1 MKVKI
6 PSLPSL
12 PRVPVTHSLRGRLLW
27 FLLAAITMAAI
38 AQAMI
43 AYRSALSDAD
53 QIFDYHMQQMAMSL
67 RSSATLTNKA
77 ADTASDPENDDLVV
91 QVWTPDG
98 AQVFR
103 SLSRAAL
110 PQRAVLGFSN
120 VKAHNTTYRIFSV
133 QTSNQ
138 TVQVAQDMAVR
149 QRMAGTLAL
158 RTVGPIAVMAPVLML
173 VVWWVV
179 SGSLAPVSRVKRQVA
194 ARQADDL
201 SPVSEN
207 DLPDEVLPLV
217 HELNLLF
224 GRVRTAFDAQ
234 QHFVADAAHELRS
247 PLAALKLQVLSLERA
262 QDEAARGVA
271 ISRVTAGIER
281 ATRLVEQLLVLA
293 RQEGSVNE
301 VNLEPVNLTELVKRT
316 LGDMA
321 GLAQARQI
329 DLGLHHAD
337 EARVDGQPDAL
348 IILLRNLVDNA
359 IKYTPAGGTVDIDV
373 RRSAG
378 ATVTAGKGAKAAPTP
393 TPGRIIVSVEDSGPG
408 IPADERERVF
418 SRFYRVPGSQAG
430 GSGLGLAI
438 IKSIAERHGAALTL
452 GHSERLGGLQVKLDF
467 PETARATPV

>member
-1 MKVKI
+1 M
-6 PSLPSL
+6 PSL
-12 PRVPVTHSLRGRLLW
+12 PRVPVVTHSLRGRLLW

-77 ADTASDPENDDLVV
+77 ADTAADPENDDLVV

-120 VKAHNTTYRIFSV
+120 VKANNTTYRIFSV

-262 QDEAARGVA
+262 QDEAARSLA

-293 RQEGSVNE
+293 RQEGSVND
-301 VNLEPVNLTELVKRT
+301 VKLEPVSLSDLVKRT

-337 EARVDGQPDAL
+337 EATVDGQPDAL

-359 IKYTPAGGTVDIDV
+359 IKYTPSGGTVDIDL

-378 ATVTAGKGAKAAPTP
+378 ATGGAKANV
-393 TPGRIIVSVEDSGPG
+393 PGRIVLSVEDSGPG
-408 IPADERERVF
+408 IPPEERERVF

-438 IKSIAERHGAALTL
+438 IKSIAERHGAVLTL
-452 GHSERLGGLQVKLDF
+452 DQSERLGGLKVKVDF
-467 PETARATPV
+467 PDTTRATPV

>member
-1 MKVKI
+1 MKVKV
-6 PSLPSL
+6 PSL
-12 PRVPVTHSLRGRLLW
+12 PRVPVVTHSLRGRLLW
-27 FLLAAITMAAI
+27 FLLAAITMAAL
-38 AQAMI
+38 AQATI

-77 ADTASDPENDDLVV
+77 ADTAADPENDDLVV

-120 VKAHNTTYRIFSV
+120 VRVNKTTYRVFSV

-138 TVQVAQDMAVR
+138 TVQIAQDMAVR

-217 HELNLLF
+217 QELNLLF
-224 GRVRTAFDAQ
+224 VRVRTAFEAQ
-234 QHFVADAAHELRS
+234 QHFVADAAHELRT

-262 QDEAARGVA
+262 QDAAARSVA
-271 ISRVTAGIER
+271 VSRVTAGIER

-293 RQEGSVNE
+293 RQEGGVEE
-301 VNLEPVNLTELVKRT
+301 VKLEPVNLSDLVKRV
-316 LGDMA
+316 LGDMN

-329 DLGLHHAD
+329 DLGLNHAD
-337 EARVDGQPDAL
+337 EVVLAGQQDAL
-348 IILLRNLVDNA
+348 LILLRNLVDNA
-359 IKYTPAGGTVDIDV
+359 IKYTPAGGTVDIDL
-373 RRSAG
+373 RRSVG
-378 ATVTAGKGAKAAPTP
+378 ATKNAPA
-393 TPGRIIVSVEDSGPG
+393 RIVLSVEDSGPG
-408 IPADERERVF
+408 IPPEERERVF
-418 SRFYRVPGSQAG
+418 SRFYRVPGSPAG
-430 GSGLGLAI
+430 GSGLGMAI
-438 IKSIAERHGAALTL
+438 VQSIAERHHATL
-452 GHSERLGGLQVKLDF
+452 KLDQSERLGGLKISVDF
-467 PETARATPV
+467 PETVKPTPV

>member
-1 MKVKI
+1 MRVKVKM
-6 PSLPSL
+6 PSL
-12 PRVPVTHSLRGRLLW
+12 PRVPVVTHSLRGRLLW

-38 AQAMI
+38 AQALI

-77 ADTASDPENDDLVV
+77 ADSVADPSNDDLVV

-120 VKAHNTTYRIFSV
+120 VKANNTTYRIFSV

-158 RTVGPIAVMAPVLML
+158 RTVGPIAVMAPILML

-224 GRVRTAFDAQ
+224 GRVRTAFEAQ

-247 PLAALKLQVLSLERA
+247 PLAALKLQVLSLGRA
-262 QDEAARGVA
+262 QDEAARNVA
-271 ISRVTAGIER
+271 IGRVTAGIER

-293 RQEGSVNE
+293 RQEGSVDQ
-301 VNLEPVNLTELVKRT
+301 VKLEPVSLSDLLKRT

-337 EARVDGQPDAL
+337 EAAVDGQPDAL

-359 IKYTPAGGTVDIDV
+359 IKYTPAGGTVDLDL
-373 RRSAG
+373 RRLPG
-378 ATVTAGKGAKAAPTP
+378 VKGG
-393 TPGRIIVSVEDSGPG
+393 PGRVVLSVDDSGPG
-408 IPADERERVF
+408 IPPEERERVF
-418 SRFYRVPGSQAG
+418 SRFYRVPGSEAG

-438 IKSIAERHGAALTL
+438 IKSIAERHGAVLTL
-452 GHSERLGGLQVKLDF
+452 DQSARLGGLKVRVDF
-467 PETARATPV
+467 PETARPTPV

>member
-1 MKVKI
+1 MKVKVKM
-6 PSLPSL
+6 PSL
-12 PRVPVTHSLRGRLLW
+12 PRVPVVTHSLRGRLLW

-38 AQAMI
+38 AQALI

-77 ADTASDPENDDLVV
+77 ADSAADPENDDLVV

-120 VKAHNTTYRIFSV
+120 VKANNTTYRIFSV

-158 RTVGPIAVMAPVLML
+158 RTVGPIAVMAPILML

-224 GRVRTAFDAQ
+224 GRVRTAFEAQ

-247 PLAALKLQVLSLERA
+247 PLAALKLQVLSLGRA
-262 QDEAARGVA
+262 QDEAARNVA
-271 ISRVTAGIER
+271 IGRVTAGIER

-293 RQEGSVNE
+293 RQEGAADGK
-301 VNLEPVNLTELVKRT
+301 LEPVSLSDLVKRT

-337 EARVDGQPDAL
+337 EAGVDGQPDAL

-359 IKYTPAGGTVDIDV
+359 IKYTPAGGTVDLDL
-373 RRSAG
+373 RRLP
-378 ATVTAGKGAKAAPTP
+378 GAKG
-393 TPGRIIVSVEDSGPG
+393 TPGRVVLSVEDTGPG
-408 IPADERERVF
+408 IPPDERERVF
-418 SRFYRVPGSQAG
+418 NRFYRVPGSEAG

-438 IKSIAERHGAALTL
+438 IKSIAEAHGAVLTL
-452 GHSERLGGLQVKLDF
+452 DQSERLGGLKVKVDF
-467 PETARATPV
+467 PETARPTPV

>member
-1 MKVKI
+1 MKVKM
-6 PSLPSL
+6 PSL
-12 PRVPVTHSLRGRLLW
+12 PRVPVVTHSLRGRLLW
-27 FLLAAITMAAI
+27 FLLAAITMAAV

-77 ADTASDPENDDLVV
+77 ADTAADPENDDLVV

-120 VKAHNTTYRIFSV
+120 VKANNTTYRIFSV

-224 GRVRTAFDAQ
+224 GRVRTAFEAQ
-234 QHFVADAAHELRS
+234 QHFVADAAHELRT

-262 QDEAARGVA
+262 QDEAARSVA
-271 ISRVTAGIER
+271 IARVTGGIER

-293 RQEGSVNE
+293 RQEGSVDD
-301 VNLEPVNLTELVKRT
+301 VKLEPVSLSDLAKRT
-316 LGDMA
+316 LGDLA

-337 EARVDGQPDAL
+337 EVAVDGQPDAL
-348 IILLRNLVDNA
+348 IILLRNLIDNA
-359 IKYTPAGGTVDIDV
+359 IKYTPAGGSVDIDL

-378 ATVTAGKGAKAAPTP
+378 ATKTAR
-393 TPGRIIVSVEDSGPG
+393 GRIVLSVEDSGPG
-408 IPADERERVF
+408 IPPEERERVF
-418 SRFYRVPGSQAG
+418 SRFYRVPGSPAG
-430 GSGLGLAI
+430 GSGLGMAI
-438 IKSIAERHGAALTL
+438 VQSIAERHGAVLTL
-452 GHSERLGGLQVKLDF
+452 DQSERLGGLKVIVDF
-467 PETARATPV
+467 PETTRPTPV

>member
-1 MKVKI
+1 MRMKVK
-6 PSLPSL
+6 LPPM
-12 PRVPVTHSLRGRLLW
+12 PRVPVVTHSLRGRLLW

-38 AQAMI
+38 AQAAI

-77 ADTASDPENDDLVV
+77 ADASPDPGNDDLVV

-120 VKAHNTTYRIFSV
+120 VKANNTTYRIFSV

-138 TVQVAQDMAVR
+138 TVQVAMDMAVR

-158 RTVGPIAVMAPVLML
+158 RTVGPIAVMAPILML

-224 GRVRTAFDAQ
+224 GRVRTAFEAQ

-262 QDEAARGVA
+262 QDDAARSVA
-271 ISRVTAGIER
+271 IGRVTAGIER

-293 RQEGSVNE
+293 RQEGSVDDVRLDR
-301 VNLEPVNLTELVKRT
+301 VNLSDLVKRT

-329 DLGLHHAD
+329 DLGLEHAD
-337 EARVDGQPDAL
+337 DVAVDGQPDAL
-348 IILLRNLVDNA
+348 IILMRNLVDNA
-359 IKYTPAGGTVDIDV
+359 IKYTPAGGTVDIEL
-373 RRSAG
+373 RRVPAE
-378 ATVTAGKGAKAAPTP
+378 AKVKGVAAP
-393 TPGRIIVSVEDSGPG
+393 GRVLLSVEDSGPG
-408 IPADERERVF
+408 IPPDERERVF

-438 IKSIAERHGAALTL
+438 IKSIAERHGAVLTL
-452 GHSERLGGLQVKLDF
+452 DSSERLGGLKIKIDF
-467 PETARATPV
+467 PETARPTPV

>member
-1 MKVKI
+1 MKVKM
-6 PSLPSL
+6 PSL
-12 PRVPVTHSLRGRLLW
+12 PRVPVVTHSLRGRLLW

-77 ADTASDPENDDLVV
+77 ADTAADPENDDLVV

-120 VKAHNTTYRIFSV
+120 VKANNTTYRIFSV

-262 QDEAARGVA
+262 QDEAARSLA

-293 RQEGSVNE
+293 RQEGSVND
-301 VNLEPVNLTELVKRT
+301 VKLEPVSLSDLVKRT

-337 EARVDGQPDAL
+337 EATVDGQPDAL

-359 IKYTPAGGTVDIDV
+359 IKYTPSGGTVDIDL

-378 ATVTAGKGAKAAPTP
+378 ATGVAKANV
-393 TPGRIIVSVEDSGPG
+393 PGRVVLSVEDSGPG
-408 IPADERERVF
+408 IPPEERERVF

-438 IKSIAERHGAALTL
+438 IKSIAERHGAVLTL
-452 GHSERLGGLQVKLDF
+452 DQSERLGGLKVKVDF
-467 PETARATPV
+467 PDTARATPV